1 MKKKAADKSSEDAL
15 LLSIIDGIEEVKG
28 HDIKILDLRNIEA
41 AIADYFIVCTGTS
54 TTQVEAI
61 ARSAENFT
69 RKELD
74 ERPRRVEGV
83 RNAQWVLMDYFTIIV
98 HVFYEPMRE
107 HYDIEG
113 LWSDGKVM
121 ALPKKAKPETKAKAE
136 PKPKAEP
143 KAKAK
148 AKAPAKPKAEP
159 KAKAAVKPKAEPK
172 TKAAAKPKAE
182 PKAKAAAKP
191 KSEQKT
197 KVAVK
202 PITAVKPKVVTKK
215 TVKKKDE

>member
-15 LLSIIDGIEEVKG
+15 LLSIINGIEEVKG

-148 AKAPAKPKAEP
+148 APAKPKAEP
-159 KAKAAVKPKAEPK
+159 KA
-172 TKAAAKPKAE
+172 KAAAKPKAE

-191 KSEQKT
+191 KAEPKAKVAAKPKAEQKA

-202 PITAVKPKVVTKK
+202 SITAVKPKVVTKK
-215 TVKKKDE
+215 TAKKKDE

>member
-1 MKKKAADKSSEDAL
+1 MNKKAADKSSEDAL

-121 ALPKKAKPETKAKAE
+121 ALPKKTKPEPKTKAE
-136 PKPKAEP
+136 PK
-143 KAKAK
+143 
-148 AKAPAKPKAEP
+148 
-159 KAKAAVKPKAEPK
+159 V
-172 TKAAAKPKAE
+172 KAAAKPKAE

-191 KSEQKT
+191 KAEPKP
-197 KVAVK
+197 KAAVK
-202 PITAVKPKVVTKK
+202 SKTAAKPKVVTKK
-215 TVKKKDE
+215 IAKKKDE

>member
-1 MKKKAADKSSEDAL
+1 MNKKEADKSSEDAL

-121 ALPKKAKPETKAKAE
+121 ALPKKAKPEPKAKAE

-143 KAKAK
+143 KAKAT
-148 AKAPAKPKAEP
+148 AKPKAEP
-159 KAKAAVKPKAEPK
+159 KAKAV
-172 TKAAAKPKAE
+172 AKPKAE

-191 KSEQKT
+191 KAEQKA
-197 KVAVK
+197 KAAVK
-202 PITAVKPKVVTKK
+202 SITAVKPKVVTKK
-215 TVKKKDE
+215 TAKKKDE

>member
-121 ALPKKAKPETKAKAE
+121 ALPKKAKPEPKAKAE

-148 AKAPAKPKAEP
+148 AKAKAPAKPKAEP
-159 KAKAAVKPKAEPK
+159 KV
-172 TKAAAKPKAE
+172 KAAAKPKAE
-182 PKAKAAAKP
+182 PKAKVAAKP
-191 KSEQKT
+191 KAKASAKPKAEQKA

-202 PITAVKPKVVTKK
+202 TITVVKPKVVTKK
-215 TVKKKDE
+215 TAKKKDE

>member
-113 LWSDGKVM
+113 LWSDGKVV
-121 ALPKKAKPETKAKAE
+121 ALPKKAKPETKAKVE

-148 AKAPAKPKAEP
+148 AKAKAPAKSKAEP
-159 KAKAAVKPKAEPK
+159 KV
-172 TKAAAKPKAE
+172 KAAAKSKAE
-182 PKAKAAAKP
+182 QKAKVVVR
-191 KSEQKT
+191 ST
-197 KVAVK
+197 TVL
-202 PITAVKPKVVTKK
+202 KPKVVIKK
-215 TVKKKDE
+215 TAKKKDE

>member
-1 MKKKAADKSSEDAL
+1 MNKKAADKSSEDAL
-15 LLSIIDGIEEVKG
+15 LLSIINGIEEVKG

-121 ALPKKAKPETKAKAE
+121 ALPKKAPEPKAKAE

-143 KAKAK
+143 K
-148 AKAPAKPKAEP
+148 
-159 KAKAAVKPKAEPK
+159 V
-172 TKAAAKPKAE
+172 KAAAKPKAE
-182 PKAKAAAKP
+182 PKVKAAAKP
-191 KSEQKT
+191 KAEPKV
-197 KVAVK
+197 KVAAKPKAEPKVK
-202 PITAVKPKVVTKK
+202 VAAKPKAAAKPKVVTKK
-215 TVKKKDE
+215 IAKRKDE

>member
-1 MKKKAADKSSEDAL
+1 MNKKAADKSSEDAL

-113 LWSDGKVM
+113 LWADANVM
-121 ALPKKAKPETKAKAE
+121 ALPKKAKPEPKTKAE
-136 PKPKAEP
+136 PKVKTEPKVKAADKPKAEP
-143 KAKAK
+143 KAKA
-148 AKAPAKPKAEP
+148 EP
-159 KAKAAVKPKAEPK
+159 KV
-172 TKAAAKPKAE
+172 KAAAKPKAE
-182 PKAKAAAKP
+182 PKAKAEPKVKAAAKP
-191 KSEQKT
+191 K
-197 KVAVK
+197 A
-202 PITAVKPKVVTKK
+202 AVKPKVVTKK
-215 TVKKKDE
+215 IAKKKDE

>member
-15 LLSIIDGIEEVKG
+15 LLSIINGIEEVKG

-121 ALPKKAKPETKAKAE
+121 ALPKKEKPKAE
-136 PKPKAEP
+136 PKPKAVS
-143 KAKAK
+143 
-148 AKAPAKPKAEP
+148 KPKAEP

-172 TKAAAKPKAE
+172 PKAAAKPKAE
-182 PKAKAAAKP
+182 PKPKAAAKP
-191 KSEQKT
+191 KA
-197 KVAVK
+197 AVK
-202 PITAVKPKVVTKK
+202 SKAAAKPKVVTKK
-215 TVKKKDE
+215 IAKKKDE

>member
-1 MKKKAADKSSEDAL
+1 MKKKAISQSSDDAL
-15 LLSIIDGIEEVKG
+15 LFSIIEGIEEVKG

-41 AIADYFIVCTGTS
+41 AIADYFVVCTGTS

-83 RNAQWVLMDYFTIIV
+83 RNAQWVLMDYFSIIV
-98 HVFYEPMRE
+98 HIFYEPMRE

-113 LWSDGKVM
+113 LWADANEM
-121 ALPKKAKPETKAKAE
+121 ALPKKAKPE
-136 PKPKAEP
+136 PK
-143 KAKAK
+143 
-148 AKAPAKPKAEP
+148 
-159 KAKAAVKPKAEPK
+159 V
-172 TKAAAKPKAE
+172 KAE

-191 KSEQKT
+191 KTEPKAKAVSKPKAKPKAKAEPKPKAAVKT
-197 KVAVK
+197 KA
-202 PITAVKPKVVTKK
+202 AAKPKVVTKK
-215 TVKKKDE
+215 IAKSKDE

>member
-1 MKKKAADKSSEDAL
+1 MKKKAISQSSDDAL
-15 LLSIIDGIEEVKG
+15 LFSIIEGIEEVKG

-83 RNAQWVLMDYFTIIV
+83 RNAQWVLMDYFSIIV
-98 HVFYEPMRE
+98 HIFYEPMRE

-113 LWSDGKVM
+113 LWADANEM
-121 ALPKKAKPETKAKAE
+121 ALPKKAKPEPKVKAA
-136 PKPKAEP
+136 PKA
-143 KAKAK
+143 
-148 AKAPAKPKAEP
+148 
-159 KAKAAVKPKAEPK
+159 
-172 TKAAAKPKAE
+172 KAE

-191 KSEQKT
+191 KAEP
-197 KVAVK
+197 K
-202 PITAVKPKVVTKK
+202 PKAAAKPKAEPKPKAAAKSKAAAKPKVVTKK
-215 TVKKKDE
+215 TAKSNDE

>member
-1 MKKKAADKSSEDAL
+1 MKKKAISQSSDDAL
-15 LLSIIDGIEEVKG
+15 LFSIIEGIEEVKG

-83 RNAQWVLMDYFTIIV
+83 RNAQWVLMDYFSIIV
-98 HVFYEPMRE
+98 HIFYEPMRE

-113 LWSDGKVM
+113 LWADANEM
-121 ALPKKAKPETKAKAE
+121 ALPKKAKPEPKVKAEAKA
-136 PKPKAEP
+136 
-143 KAKAK
+143 
-148 AKAPAKPKAEP
+148 
-159 KAKAAVKPKAEPK
+159 
-172 TKAAAKPKAE
+172 KAAAKPKAE

-191 KSEQKT
+191 KAAPKPKAEPKPKAAVKT
-197 KVAVK
+197 KA
-202 PITAVKPKVVTKK
+202 AAKPKVVTKK
-215 TVKKKDE
+215 TAKSKDE

>member
-121 ALPKKAKPETKAKAE
+121 ALPKKAKPEPKAKAE

-159 KAKAAVKPKAEPK
+159 KV
-172 TKAAAKPKAE
+172 KAAAKPKAE

-191 KSEQKT
+191 KAEQKS
-197 KVAVK
+197 KAAVK
-202 PITAVKPKVVTKK
+202 SIAAVKPKVVTKK
-215 TVKKKDE
+215 TAKKKDE

>member
-1 MKKKAADKSSEDAL
+1 MKKKETKTGNDDTL
-15 LLSIIDGIEEVKG
+15 LLSIIEGIEEVKG

-69 RKELD
+69 RKQLD

-83 RNAQWVLMDYFTIIV
+83 RNAQWVLMDYFSIIV

-113 LWSDGKVM
+113 LWADANEM
-121 ALPKKAKPETKAKAE
+121 ALPKKAKPE
-136 PKPKAEP
+136 PKVKAEP
-143 KAKAK
+143 KAKTA
-148 AKAPAKPKAEP
+148 AKPKAVAKPKDEP
-159 KAKAAVKPKAEPK
+159 KV
-172 TKAAAKPKAE
+172 KAE

-191 KSEQKT
+191 KAEAKT
-197 KVAVK
+197 KA
-202 PITAVKPKVVTKK
+202 AAKPKAVTKK
-215 TVKKKDE
+215 IAKSKDE

>member
-121 ALPKKAKPETKAKAE
+121 ALPKKAKPETKAKVE

-148 AKAPAKPKAEP
+148 AKAPAKSKAEP
-159 KAKAAVKPKAEPK
+159 KV
-172 TKAAAKPKAE
+172 
-182 PKAKAAAKP
+182 KAAAKP
-191 KSEQKT
+191 KSEQKA

>member
-121 ALPKKAKPETKAKAE
+121 ALPKKAKPEPKAKAE

-148 AKAPAKPKAEP
+148 APAKPKAEP
-159 KAKAAVKPKAEPK
+159 KV
-172 TKAAAKPKAE
+172 KAAAKPKAE
-182 PKAKAAAKP
+182 PKAKVAAKP
-191 KSEQKT
+191 KAKASAKPKAEQKA
-197 KVAVK
+197 KAAVK
-202 PITAVKPKVVTKK
+202 SITAVKPKVVTKK
-215 TVKKKDE
+215 TAKKKDE

>member
-1 MKKKAADKSSEDAL
+1 MNKKAADKSSEDAL

-121 ALPKKAKPETKAKAE
+121 ALPKKAKPE

-143 KAKAK
+143 KVKAAAKVKAEPK

-159 KAKAAVKPKAEPK
+159 KAKAA
-172 TKAAAKPKAE
+172 AKPKAE
-182 PKAKAAAKP
+182 PKPKAAV
-191 KSEQKT
+191 KSKT
-197 KVAVK
+197 A
-202 PITAVKPKVVTKK
+202 AKPKVVTKK
-215 TVKKKDE
+215 IAKKKDE

>member
-1 MKKKAADKSSEDAL
+1 MKKKETKTGNDDAL
-15 LLSIIDGIEEVKG
+15 LLSIIEGIEEVKG

-69 RKELD
+69 RKQLD

-83 RNAQWVLMDYFTIIV
+83 RNAQWVLMDYFSIIV

-113 LWSDGKVM
+113 LWADGNEM
-121 ALPKKAKPETKAKAE
+121 ALPKKEKPKAEPKAKAEPKVKAAPKAKAE

-143 KAKAK
+143 K
-148 AKAPAKPKAEP
+148 
-159 KAKAAVKPKAEPK
+159 V
-172 TKAAAKPKAE
+172 KAAAKPKAE
-182 PKAKAAAKP
+182 PKPKAAAKP
-191 KSEQKT
+191 K
-197 KVAVK
+197 A
-202 PITAVKPKVVTKK
+202 VTKK
-215 TVKKKDE
+215 IAKKNDE

>member
-1 MKKKAADKSSEDAL
+1 MNKKEADKSSEDAL

-121 ALPKKAKPETKAKAE
+121 ALPKKAKPEPKAKAE

-143 KAKAK
+143 KAKAT
-148 AKAPAKPKAEP
+148 AKPKAEP
-159 KAKAAVKPKAEPK
+159 KA
-172 TKAAAKPKAE
+172 KAAAKPKAE

-191 KSEQKT
+191 KAEQKA
-197 KVAVK
+197 KAAVK
-202 PITAVKPKVVTKK
+202 SITAVKPKVVTKK
-215 TVKKKDE
+215 TAKKKDE

>member
-121 ALPKKAKPETKAKAE
+121 ALPKKAKPEPKAKAE

-159 KAKAAVKPKAEPK
+159 KV
-172 TKAAAKPKAE
+172 KAAAKPKAE
-182 PKAKAAAKP
+182 LKAKVAAKPKAKASAKP
-191 KSEQKT
+191 KAEQKA

-202 PITAVKPKVVTKK
+202 TITVVKPKVVTKK
-215 TVKKKDE
+215 TAKKKDE

>member
-1 MKKKAADKSSEDAL
+1 MNKKAADKSSEDAL

-121 ALPKKAKPETKAKAE
+121 ALPKKAKPEPKTKAEPKLKAAAKAKAE
-136 PKPKAEP
+136 P
-143 KAKAK
+143 K

-159 KAKAAVKPKAEPK
+159 KV
-172 TKAAAKPKAE
+172 KAAAKPKAE

-191 KSEQKT
+191 KAEPKP
-197 KVAVK
+197 KAAVK
-202 PITAVKPKVVTKK
+202 SKTVAKPKVVTKK
-215 TVKKKDE
+215 IAKKKDE

>member
-1 MKKKAADKSSEDAL
+1 MNKKAADKSSEDAL

-121 ALPKKAKPETKAKAE
+121 ALPKKAKPE

-143 KAKAK
+143 KVKAAAKVKAEPK

-159 KAKAAVKPKAEPK
+159 KV
-172 TKAAAKPKAE
+172 KAAAKPKAE

-191 KSEQKT
+191 KAEPKP
-197 KVAVK
+197 KAAVK
-202 PITAVKPKVVTKK
+202 SKTAAKPKVVTKK
-215 TVKKKDE
+215 IAKKKDE

>member
-113 LWSDGKVM
+113 LWADANVM
-121 ALPKKAKPETKAKAE
+121 ALPKKAKPEPKVKAE

-148 AKAPAKPKAEP
+148 APAKPKAEL
-159 KAKAAVKPKAEPK
+159 KV
-172 TKAAAKPKAE
+172 KAAAKPKAE
-182 PKAKAAAKP
+182 PKAKAEPKVKAAAKP
-191 KSEQKT
+191 KAEAKT
-197 KVAVK
+197 KA
-202 PITAVKPKVVTKK
+202 AVKPKSVTKK
-215 TVKKKDE
+215 IVKKKDE

>member
-1 MKKKAADKSSEDAL
+1 MKKKETKTGNDDAL
-15 LLSIIDGIEEVKG
+15 LLSIIEGIEEVKG

-69 RKELD
+69 RKQLD

-83 RNAQWVLMDYFTIIV
+83 RNAQWVLMDYFSIIV

-113 LWSDGKVM
+113 LWADANEM
-121 ALPKKAKPETKAKAE
+121 ALPKKAKAE
-136 PKPKAEP
+136 PKVKAEP
-143 KAKAK
+143 KAKAV
-148 AKAPAKPKAEP
+148 AKPKTAT
-159 KAKAAVKPKAEPK
+159 KAAAKPKAEPK
-172 TKAAAKPKAE
+172 TKAAAKPKA
-182 PKAKAAAKP
+182 
-191 KSEQKT
+191 
-197 KVAVK
+197 
-202 PITAVKPKVVTKK
+202 VTKK
-215 TVKKKDE
+215 IAKSKDE

>member
-1 MKKKAADKSSEDAL
+1 MKKKEADKSSEDAL

-121 ALPKKAKPETKAKAE
+121 ALPKK
-136 PKPKAEP
+136 PKAEP
-143 KAKAK
+143 
-148 AKAPAKPKAEP
+148 KAPAKPKAEP
-159 KAKAAVKPKAEPK
+159 KAKAAAKPKVEPK
-172 TKAAAKPKAE
+172 AKAAAKPKAE

-191 KSEQKT
+191 KAEQKS
-197 KVAVK
+197 KAAVK
-202 PITAVKPKVVTKK
+202 SIAAVKPKVVTKK
-215 TVKKKDE
+215 TAKKKDE

>member
-1 MKKKAADKSSEDAL
+1 MKKKEADKSSEDAL

-113 LWSDGKVM
+113 LWADGKVM
-121 ALPKKAKPETKAKAE
+121 ALPKKAKPEPKAKAE

-143 KAKAK
+143 KAKALAKPKVEPKTK
-148 AKAPAKPKAEP
+148 AVAKPKAEP
-159 KAKAAVKPKAEPK
+159 KAKAETKVKAEAK
-172 TKAAAKPKAE
+172 VKAPAKPKAE
-182 PKAKAAAKP
+182 QKA
-191 KSEQKT
+191 

-215 TVKKKDE
+215 TAKKKDE

>member
-1 MKKKAADKSSEDAL
+1 MKKKETKTGNDDAL
-15 LLSIIDGIEEVKG
+15 LLSIIEGIEEVKG

-69 RKELD
+69 RKQLD

-83 RNAQWVLMDYFTIIV
+83 RNAQWVLMDYFSIIV

-113 LWSDGKVM
+113 LWADANEM
-121 ALPKKAKPETKAKAE
+121 ALPKKAKAE
-136 PKPKAEP
+136 PKVKAEP
-143 KAKAK
+143 KAKAV
-148 AKAPAKPKAEP
+148 AKPKAVSKPKAEPKVKAEP
-159 KAKAAVKPKAEPK
+159 KAKAAAKPKAEPK
-172 TKAAAKPKAE
+172 TKAAAKPKA
-182 PKAKAAAKP
+182 
-191 KSEQKT
+191 
-197 KVAVK
+197 
-202 PITAVKPKVVTKK
+202 VTKK
-215 TVKKKDE
+215 IAKSKDE

>member
-121 ALPKKAKPETKAKAE
+121 ALPKKAKPEPKAKAE

-148 AKAPAKPKAEP
+148 APAKPKAEP
-159 KAKAAVKPKAEPK
+159 KV
-172 TKAAAKPKAE
+172 KAAAKPKAE
-182 PKAKAAAKP
+182 PKAKVAAKP
-191 KSEQKT
+191 KAKASAKPKAEQKA

-202 PITAVKPKVVTKK
+202 TITVVKPKVVTKK
-215 TVKKKDE
+215 TAKKKDE

>member
-1 MKKKAADKSSEDAL
+1 MNKKAADKSSEDAL

-121 ALPKKAKPETKAKAE
+121 ALPKKAKPEPKTKAEPKLKAAAKAKAE
-136 PKPKAEP
+136 P
-143 KAKAK
+143 K

-159 KAKAAVKPKAEPK
+159 KV
-172 TKAAAKPKAE
+172 KAAAKPKAE

-191 KSEQKT
+191 KAEPKPKATVKSKT
-197 KVAVK
+197 A
-202 PITAVKPKVVTKK
+202 AKPKVVTKK
-215 TVKKKDE
+215 IAKKKDE

>member
-1 MKKKAADKSSEDAL
+1 MKKKETKTGNDDAL
-15 LLSIIDGIEEVKG
+15 LLSIIEGIEEVKG

-69 RKELD
+69 RKQLD

-83 RNAQWVLMDYFTIIV
+83 RNAQWVLMDYFSIIV

-113 LWSDGKVM
+113 LWADANEM
-121 ALPKKAKPETKAKAE
+121 ALPKKTKAE
-136 PKPKAEP
+136 PKVKAEP
-143 KAKAK
+143 KSKA
-148 AKAPAKPKAEP
+148 AAKPKTA
-159 KAKAAVKPKAEPK
+159 AKAAAKPKAEPK
-172 TKAAAKPKAE
+172 TKAAAKPKA
-182 PKAKAAAKP
+182 
-191 KSEQKT
+191 
-197 KVAVK
+197 
-202 PITAVKPKVVTKK
+202 VTKK
-215 TVKKKDE
+215 IAKSKDE

>member
-1 MKKKAADKSSEDAL
+1 MKKKEADKSSEDAL

-121 ALPKKAKPETKAKAE
+121 ALPNKAKPEPKAKAE

-143 KAKAK
+143 KAKASAKPK
-148 AKAPAKPKAEP
+148 AEPKVKAAAKPKAEP

-172 TKAAAKPKAE
+172 PKAAA
-182 PKAKAAAKP
+182 
-191 KSEQKT
+191 
-197 KVAVK
+197 
-202 PITAVKPKVVTKK
+202 KPKVVTKK
-215 TVKKKDE
+215 IAKKKDE

>member
-1 MKKKAADKSSEDAL
+1 MNKKAADKSNEDAL
-15 LLSIIDGIEEVKG
+15 LLSIINGIEEVKG

-121 ALPKKAKPETKAKAE
+121 ALPKKAKPEPKAKAE

-143 KAKAK
+143 KAKA
-148 AKAPAKPKAEP
+148 PTKPKAEP
-159 KAKAAVKPKAEPK
+159 KV
-172 TKAAAKPKAE
+172 KAAAKPKAE
-182 PKAKAAAKP
+182 PKAKAEPKVKAAAKP
-191 KSEQKT
+191 KLEPKA
-197 KVAVK
+197 KAAAKPKAVAK
-202 PITAVKPKVVTKK
+202 PKAAAKPKVVTKK
-215 TVKKKDE
+215 IAKK

>member
-1 MKKKAADKSSEDAL
+1 MNKKAADKSSEDAL

-121 ALPKKAKPETKAKAE
+121 ALPKKAKAE
-136 PKPKAEP
+136 P
-143 KAKAK
+143 K

-159 KAKAAVKPKAEPK
+159 KAKAAAKPKVEPK
-172 TKAAAKPKAE
+172 AKAKAAAKPKAE
-182 PKAKAAAKP
+182 QKSKAAV
-191 KSEQKT
+191 KSI
-197 KVAVK
+197 AS
-202 PITAVKPKVVTKK
+202 VKPKVVTKK
-215 TVKKKDE
+215 TAKKKDE

>member
-148 AKAPAKPKAEP
+148 AKAPAKSKAEP
-159 KAKAAVKPKAEPK
+159 KV
-172 TKAAAKPKAE
+172 KAAAKSKAE
-182 PKAKAAAKP
+182 QKAKVVV
-191 KSEQKT
+191 KS
-197 KVAVK
+197 
-202 PITAVKPKVVTKK
+202 IRAVKPKVVIKK
-215 TVKKKDE
+215 TAKKKDE